1 MRELDLLIIGAGP
14 AGLAAAREA
23 KALGLEPVVIDENPL
38 EEAWFR
44 RQLPLFFGDRAAGTA
59 KIDANVVYRW
69 MSRPAL
75 QAAVSEG
82 IEVLPRHASWGIF
95 KPLNEPGFAPV
106 TVGVHHD
113 GATSLWVAKQ
123 LIIATGGVD
132 LPLAFPGWEL
142 GGVMGGMAALRLF
155 DTFGR
160 IDGQR
165 VVVLG
170 SGALAGSAVVAAQ
183 TSGAEVVASVEIG
196 ERAQDGDEVMRRVK
210 ATLKRR
216 TILRAEGRGEV
227 ERVVLTEVGDDGVP
241 TGEPAESFDADTI
254 IVAIGGQ
261 PAPEIPFMGRCE
273 FRFDR
278 RLGGTIPA
286 HDAATMRTSHDHIL
300 VAGDAAG
307 MPGFQPGGVARAMA
321 QGRLAAIS
329 AAESLGRISAGEAA
343 VRRVPVS
350 WIEAPRG
357 DDTPAAHVTPWHAA
371 AWLLNPESVHLC
383 RCEQV
388 TKGTIAKTQGFYVQ
402 PGFPDE
408 VKRYS
413 RAGMG
418 MCQGRL
424 CRPIIAGAI
433 ADLNG
438 GTVDTQPLAAW
449 RPPVRPL
456 PISALAT
463 EELTDY
469 DRENELEPGEWID
482 WWFLG
487 NYAPRDHGDFR
498 QGESLG

>member
-1 MRELDLLIIGAGP
+1 MREVDLLIIGAGP
-14 AGLAAAREA
+14 AGIAAAREA

-59 KIDANVVYRW
+59 KVDTNVVYRW

-75 QAAVSEG
+75 QAAVADG
-82 IEVLPRHASWGIF
+82 IEVLPQHASWGIF

-106 TVGVHHD
+106 TVGVHHA
-113 GATSLWVAKQ
+113 GETSLWVARQ

-142 GGVMGGMAALRLF
+142 GGVLGGMAAVRLF

-160 IDGQR
+160 IEGQR

-170 SGALAGSAVVAAQ
+170 SGALAGSAVIAAQ
-183 TSGAEVVASVEIG
+183 TSGAEVVASVEMDA
-196 ERAQDGDEVMRRVK
+196 RAQDGDELMRRVK
-210 ATLKRR
+210 TTLKRR
-216 TILRAEGRGEV
+216 TILRAEGRGDL
-227 ERVVLTEVGDDGVP
+227 ERVVLTEVGEDGVP
-241 TGEPAESFDADTI
+241 TGVPAETFEADTVI
-254 IVAIGGQ
+254 IAIGGQ

-273 FRFDR
+273 FGFDR
-278 RLGGTIPA
+278 RLGGLFPK
-286 HDAATMRTSHDHIL
+286 HDPLTMRTSHAHVL

-307 MPGFQPGGVARAMA
+307 MPHFQPGGVARAMA
-321 QGRLAAIS
+321 QGKLAAIS
-329 AAESLGRISAGEAA
+329 AAESLGRISAAEAA
-343 VRRVPVS
+343 TRREPAS
-350 WIEAPRG
+350 WLPAPQG
-357 DDTPAAHVTPWHAA
+357 DDEPAAHMTRWHAA
-371 AWLLNPESVHLC
+371 AWRLNPDEVHLC

-388 TKGTIAKTQGFYVQ
+388 TKGTVARTQGFYVQ

-408 VKRYS
+408 VKRFS

-424 CRPIIAGAI
+424 CRPIIAGAL
-433 ADLNG
+433 AELNG
-438 GTVDTQPLAAW
+438 GAVDTQPLAAW

-463 EELTDY
+463 EDLTEY

-487 NYAPRDHGDFR
+487 NYEPRDHGAFR
-498 QGESLG
+498 HGESLG